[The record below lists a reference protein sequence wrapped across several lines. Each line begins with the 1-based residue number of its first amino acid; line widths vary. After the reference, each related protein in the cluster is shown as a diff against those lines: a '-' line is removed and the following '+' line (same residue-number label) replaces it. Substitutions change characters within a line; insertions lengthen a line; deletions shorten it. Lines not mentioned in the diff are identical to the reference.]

1 MIPLNDMVIGITTK
15 TELES
20 KRALER
26 PTDYTRTPKSKGPNP
41 ETDGK
46 DTVEDGIRG
55 YLALR
60 IHCLPG
66 TFAPIIRTQ
75 PPTNQLLING
85 RQAHC
90 TT

>member
-26 PTDYTRTPKSKGPNP
+26 PTDYTRTPKSKEPNP